1 MKFEAIDDF
10 LNRVKQLSRSGS
22 KDMRLSFQE
31 ANILAITIAELLTH
45 VGKQA
50 TAAPAQSSAVVAPS
64 VIDGGTFKD
73 RKG

>member
-31 ANILAITIAELLTH
+31 ANLLAITIAELLTH
-45 VGKQA
+45 VSKQA
-50 TAAPAQSSAVVAPS
+50 TATPPQASSVAPPS
-64 VIDGGTFKD
+64 VIAGGTFKD

>member
-1 MKFEAIDDF
+1 MNFEPIDAF
-10 LNRVKQLSRSGS
+10 LTRVKQLSRTGS

-31 ANILAITIAELLTH
+31 ANLLAISLAELLAQLNKA
-45 VGKQA
+45 GSAA
-50 TAAPAQSSAVVAPS
+50 TSTAGAPA